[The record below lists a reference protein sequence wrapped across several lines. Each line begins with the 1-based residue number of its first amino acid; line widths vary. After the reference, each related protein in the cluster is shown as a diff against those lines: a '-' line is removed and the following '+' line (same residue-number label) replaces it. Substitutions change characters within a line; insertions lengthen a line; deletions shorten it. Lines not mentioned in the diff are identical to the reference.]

1 LWWSGSIIPFTSRHH
16 RGGGWGEEGRK
27 IRPT

>member
-1 LWWSGSIIPFTSRHH
+1 LWWSGSLIPLTSKHP